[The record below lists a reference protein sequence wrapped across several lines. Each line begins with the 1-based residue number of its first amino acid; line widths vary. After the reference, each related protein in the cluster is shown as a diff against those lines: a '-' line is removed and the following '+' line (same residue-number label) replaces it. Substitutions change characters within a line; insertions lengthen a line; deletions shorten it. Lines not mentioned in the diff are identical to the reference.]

1 MNHRVKGARAMTLQ
15 DVKCFLLDMDGTFYL
30 GGELIEGSL
39 DFIEKVLSSGR
50 NYMFLTNN
58 SSHNAQFYVQKLAKM
73 GLQTDRSHVLTS
85 GEATCE
91 KLRELYPG
99 RRAFVLGNEYLV
111 EEFREYGI
119 PVDSEHPEIV
129 VVGFDTTLT
138 YDRLWAACDLVRA
151 GLPFIATHP
160 DFNCPTETGF
170 MPDIGAI
177 LACIEAST
185 GRRPDLVV
193 GKPNTGIVEAVLR
206 RTGLG
211 VRALAM
217 VGDRLYTDIETG
229 LRSGM
234 LSILVMSGETTEDML
249 AASATVPDL
258 KFGRLSD
265 MIPLL

>member
-1 MNHRVKGARAMTLQ
+1 MTLD
-15 DVKCFLLDMDGTFYL
+15 DVRCFLLDMDGTFYL
-30 GGELIEGSL
+30 GNQLIDGSL
-39 DFIEKVLSSGR
+39 EFIDRVLSSGR

-58 SSHNAQFYVQKLAKM
+58 SSHNAQFYVEKLARM
-73 GLQTDRSHVLTS
+73 GLKTDRGHVMTS

-99 RRAFVLGNEYLV
+99 KRAFVLGNEFLL
-111 EEFREYGI
+111 EEFAEAGV
-119 PVDSEHPEIV
+119 PVDQRDPEIV
-129 VVGFDTTLT
+129 VVGFDTSLD
-138 YDRLWAACDLVRA
+138 YRKMQDVCDFVRG
-151 GLPFIATHP
+151 GLPYIATHP

-177 LACIEAST
+177 MAFIEAST
-185 GRRPDLVV
+185 GRRPDLIV
-193 GKPNTGIVEAVLR
+193 GKPNIGIVEAVLR
-206 RTGLG
+206 RTGLA
-211 VRALAM
+211 VNQLAM

-234 LSILVMSGETTEDML
+234 LSILVMSGETTEEML
-249 AASATVPDL
+249 ARSETVPDL

>member
-1 MNHRVKGARAMTLQ
+1 MTLK

-30 GGELIEGSL
+30 GDRIIEGSL
-39 DFIEKVLSSGR
+39 AFIERVLATGR
-50 NYMFLTNN
+50 DYLFLTNN
-58 SSHNAQFYVQKLAKM
+58 SSHNADFYVQRLGRM
-73 GLQTDRSHVLTS
+73 GLKTDRRHVLTS

-91 KLRELYPG
+91 VLNARYPG
-99 RRAFVLGNEYLV
+99 RRAYVLGNEYLLS
-111 EEFREYGI
+111 EFQEAGV
-119 PVDSEHPEIV
+119 PVDLQSPEIAV
-129 VVGFDTTLT
+129 IGFDTTLT
-138 YDRLWAACDLVRA
+138 YQKLWEVCDLVRSGA
-151 GLPFIATHP
+151 PYIATHP

-177 LACIEAST
+177 IAFIEAST

-193 GKPNTGIVEAVLR
+193 GKPNTGIVDAVTR

-211 VRALAM
+211 VRQLAM

-234 LSILVMSGETTEDML
+234 LSILVMSGETTEAML
-249 AASATVPDL
+249 AQSATVPDL
-258 KFGRLSD
+258 KFDRLAD